1 MKVAAVA
8 PSPLPAGPGGALKAV
23 RPGEA
28 ARCGPGPGAIAA
40 EQAAAALLYDMKGCY
55 SRLRALVPTL
65 PRHRRVSK
73 VELLQHVIDYIWDL
87 QLALQPGPPRPP
99 NAAEP
104 PEVSAVPG
112 LPRALPGPG
121 VPVLPPGPFPS
132 FPPSPPGR
140 PPPLP
145 PFPGRPP
152 PPSPPCPPPGPRAA
166 LTARS
171 VPVPAGSVHARCRP
185 HPVPLRP
192 PRTCRD
198 PPSAAPRM
206 GPPGTDGAR
215 SCGAAARAPPPHPGA
230 SDRNL
235 LRLLR
240 AFPVLYIT
248 MMLENIV
255 LQ

>member
-8 PSPLPAGPGGALKAV
+8 SSPLPAGTGGPLKAV

-28 ARCGPGPGAIAA
+28 ARCGPVPGVSPVAT

-87 QLALQPGPPRPP
+87 QLELQCGPPRP
-99 NAAEP
+99 AAAGDS
-104 PEVSAVPG
+104 PEVSADPTAPAQTRAPDGQHRHSLESPSPDPRPLLPGDVPFSCSPSISG
-112 LPRALPGPG
+112 TLRQVLTALFVSLSRRLRAFLLPIGSSAAETALDLPRTSSPGSRSHHG
-121 VPVLPPGPFPS
+121 H
-132 FPPSPPGR
+132 R
-140 PPPLP
+140 PWD
-145 PFPGRPP
+145 
-152 PPSPPCPPPGPRAA
+152 
-166 LTARS
+166 
-171 VPVPAGSVHARCRP
+171 PVPEHRGSPASLAPQPGQGVLWAGSF
-185 HPVPLRP
+185 
-192 PRTCRD
+192 
-198 PPSAAPRM
+198 
-206 GPPGTDGAR
+206 
-215 SCGAAARAPPPHPGA
+215 
-230 SDRNL
+230 L

-248 MMLENIV
+248 MILENIV

>member
-28 ARCGPGPGAIAA
+28 ARCGPGPGPGAIAA

-104 PEVSAVPG
+104 PEA
-112 LPRALPGPG
+112 
-121 VPVLPPGPFPS
+121 
-132 FPPSPPGR
+132 
-140 PPPLP
+140 
-145 PFPGRPP
+145 
-152 PPSPPCPPPGPRAA
+152 PCMPAA
-166 LTARS
+166 DRIL
-171 VPVPAGSVHARCRP
+171 CR
-185 HPVPLRP
+185 
-192 PRTCRD
+192 
-198 PPSAAPRM
+198 
-206 GPPGTDGAR
+206 
-215 SCGAAARAPPPHPGA
+215 
-230 SDRNL
+230 
-235 LRLLR
+235 
-240 AFPVLYIT
+240 
-248 MMLENIV
+248 
-255 LQ
+255 